1 MSWLGRFWN
10 SPPAL
15 HWTSSFLIQL
25 SALAGLL
32 VAAVWLAGQP
42 VFALRSVQVLSTG
55 PEIHHLSEEEIRQ
68 SVLSTSVGTALTRPL
83 ADLQASLQAYP
94 WVRQASV
101 RRVWPNRLMIW
112 IEEHQPVAIW
122 ADGRLINRQGE
133 LFWVDQSPRA
143 VGLVP
148 DCRLPTL
155 SGPVGSHD
163 RVLSRA
169 QTLEQLFAAQ
179 GFSLSQLSLSD
190 QFSWNA
196 ALHRGPE
203 LVLGRDTLP
212 RSQED
217 RAQAFSQHLAWL
229 TQSLQPSASASGRAA
244 VQVTSADLRYANG
257 FAFRTAPVT
266 TRRGSDNDA
275 DGADQPNC
283 LVFNREGRRTHDS

>member
-68 SVLSTSVGTALTRPL
+68 SVQSTSVGTALTRPL

-122 ADGRLINRQGE
+122 TDGRLINRQGE

-143 VGLVP
+143 IGLVP
-148 DCRLPTL
+148 GCRLPPL

-244 VQVTSADLRYANG
+244 VQVTSVDLRYANG
-257 FAFRTAPVT
+257 FAFRTAPGT
-266 TRRGSDNDA
+266 ARRGSDNDA

-283 LVFNREGRRTHDS
+283 LVFNREGRRIHDS